1 MAANVG
7 GGSKKRIV
15 SINVTP
21 MVDVMLVLL
30 VIMMVSAKYIV
41 AHSFQIELPRV
52 ASRGESVSSTVELV
66 ITEAGDYI
74 AGERTLSG
82 DEQLTAFLNDAR
94 SHGGDVNL
102 VLRADRQARH
112 GAVVHVMDVARE
124 LGILRF
130 AINVQRDH

>member
-1 MAANVG
+1 MAASVG

-15 SINVTP
+15 GINVTP

-52 ASRGESVSSTVELV
+52 ASRGESVSSTVEIV
-66 ITEAGDYI
+66 ISEEGDYHV
-74 AGERTLSG
+74 GERTIVG
-82 DEQLTAFLNDAR
+82 DDGLNAFLNEAR
-94 SHGGDVNL
+94 SHGEDVNL
-102 VLRADRQARH
+102 VIRADRQARH
-112 GAVVHVMDVARE
+112 GAVVHVMDMARE

-130 AINVQRDH
+130 AINVQRE